1 MTRERVSQKLNCLK
15 SLSQC
20 PPLHDKTPT
29 PMFKQFAGR
38 LLHMPP
44 KSNTSSAPTAT
55 GTTLSPLP
63 PSYISSLSLSLSLF
77 FFLSQKIKRVNYLW
91 GGEWV

>member
-15 SLSQC
+15 SLPQC

-29 PMFKQFAGR
+29 PICKQFGGR

-55 GTTLSPLP
+55 GTT
-63 PSYISSLSLSLSLF
+63 PSYISSLSF
-77 FFLSQKIKRVNYLW
+77 FPKKPKSQKIKRVNYR
-91 GGEWV
+91 

>member
-15 SLSQC
+15 SLPQC

-29 PMFKQFAGR
+29 PIYKQFAGR

-55 GTTLSPLP
+55 AEFSQTLLPIFTHNLDRFPMAKVPTTSQVTFPFPLF
-63 PSYISSLSLSLSLF
+63 SH
-77 FFLSQKIKRVNYLW
+77 
-91 GGEWV
+91 

>member
-15 SLSQC
+15 SLPQC

-29 PMFKQFAGR
+29 PIYKQFAGR

-63 PSYISSLSLSLSLF
+63 PSYISSLSLFENKPKSE
-77 FFLSQKIKRVNYLW
+77 KIKRVNYLW
-91 GGEWV
+91 RVEWD